1 MRLKSTFPVTI
12 QSPFSNHSV
21 TIQSTEMSD
30 LTVSFS
36 SSISFIEKK
45 NPKTPENILIPNIY
59 MFWDIQC
66 HAYFVKHTAFV
77 ILRVRPQWI
86 MTDFY
91 KHIFHFSSVSLLKER
106 MVPSATRKK
115 ENHLMFVYL
124 FNVYS
129 MIYKYVNSSLFII
142 DKSYIS

>member
-1 MRLKSTFPVTI
+1 
-12 QSPFSNHSV
+12 
-21 TIQSTEMSD
+21 
-30 LTVSFS
+30 
-36 SSISFIEKK
+36 
-45 NPKTPENILIPNIY
+45 

-66 HAYFVKHTAFV
+66 HAYFVKHTAGQTSV
-77 ILRVRPQWI
+77 NYDR
-86 MTDFY
+86 FY